1 MPPRH
6 GWRFAVVPALR
17 FEHLSWALRLL
28 GLLVFPALFIFN
40 RDLLSDAVAAVR
52 DADLP
57 YLLAGTALM
66 LAASVARAARWRILA
81 EASGVRYG
89 SFLDYLSI
97 YYAGLFLGAAIP
109 QIAASFAPV
118 VLMREDGHSWKRSTM
133 SILFD
138 RLIETA
144 AILLV
149 ALVAALYLL
158 PDHRRLSIVVLV
170 VAGGGLAA
178 LIAAPFVAMRAPD
191 LVAKYARGPLRK
203 LETAAQMI
211 TSPEAREVYAGMR
224 SRGALIAALSVL
236 VVTLQVLVVIFLAE
250 SLGVRASLVLLAAA
264 AAMVVLVVMLPV
276 SIAGLGSRE
285 AVLVL
290 LFTAAGEPSEQAVAL
305 GLLLF
310 AVGLVARMPGALGWL
325 RRSRGAHT
333 AAANDVTLADAAA
346 SEAHGRGG

>member
-1 MPPRH
+1 MPS
-6 GWRFAVVPALR
+6 LR
-17 FEHLSWALRLL
+17 VEHLSWALRLL

-40 RDLLSDAVAAVR
+40 RDLLADAADAVR
-52 DADLP
+52 DADVP
-57 YLLAGTALM
+57 YLVAGTALM
-66 LAASVARAARWRILA
+66 LLASVVRAARWRILA
-81 EASGVRYG
+81 EAAGVRYG
-89 SFLDYLSI
+89 RFIDYLSI

-109 QIAASFAPV
+109 QLAASFAPV
-118 VLMREDGHSWKRSTM
+118 VLMREDGHSWRRSTI

-149 ALVAALYLL
+149 ALAAALYLL
-158 PDHRRLSIVVLV
+158 PEHTRLSIVVLL

-178 LIAAPFVAMRAPD
+178 LALAPYLAMHAPD

-203 LETAAQMI
+203 LETAANTI
-211 TSPEAREVYAGMR
+211 TSPEAREVYGGMR
-224 SRGALIAALSVL
+224 QKSALIAALSAL
-236 VVTLQVLVVIFLAE
+236 VVVLQITVVVLLAE
-250 SLGVRASLVLLAAA
+250 ALGVRASIVLLAAA
-264 AAMVVLVVMLPV
+264 AALVVLVVMLPV

-290 LFTAAGEPSEQAVAL
+290 LFTAAGEPKEQAVAL

-310 AVGLVARMPGALGWL
+310 AVGIVARMPGALGWL

-333 AAANDVTLADAAA
+333 AASDAPPPEQQKARA
-346 SEAHGRGG
+346 GSGG